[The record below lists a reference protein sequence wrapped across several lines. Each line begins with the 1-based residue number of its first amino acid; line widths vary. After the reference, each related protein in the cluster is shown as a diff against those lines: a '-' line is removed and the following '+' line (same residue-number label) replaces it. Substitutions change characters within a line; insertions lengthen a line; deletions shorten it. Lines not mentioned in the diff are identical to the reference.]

1 MESTGQQ
8 PRVIRILIAAPSLDI
23 LGGQSRQAV
32 RLREGLSTEPTLKVD
47 FLAHNPRLPRGLRWL
62 QSIKYVRTVVTTLY
76 YWLQL
81 LVLTPR
87 YDIVHTF
94 SASYY
99 SYLLCAAPVIL
110 VAKLYRRRSILNYRS
125 GEADDHLRNWRL
137 TAIPIMRLA
146 DAIVVPSGYLVDV
159 FAQFGLKAS
168 AIYNLV
174 ELDRFKFRER
184 KPIRPVFLTSRLLE
198 PLYNVECVLRAFGLI
213 QERYPSATLTVAAEG
228 FLKPQLQELAQE
240 LKLNAKFIGRVPFD
254 QMPAM
259 YDSADIYLT
268 ATNLDNMPASIT
280 ECMAAGLPVVT
291 TDAGGIPYIVTNE
304 ETCLMIAKNDHVA
317 MANAALRL
325 LENNEL
331 ALTLTRQAREASAK
345 FTWNSVRQE
354 WISFYHD
361 LVKRNANVR
370 TAPTDM
376 LSSRVTSAEREL

>member
-1 MESTGQQ
+1 VNDQTMGSTGQQ
-8 PRVIRILIAAPSLDI
+8 LRILIAAPSLDI

-47 FLAHNPRLPRGLRWL
+47 FLPHNPRLPRALRWL
-62 QSIKYVRTVVTTLY
+62 QSIKYVRTVATTLY
-76 YWLQL
+76 YCLQL
-81 LVLTPR
+81 LVLAPR
-87 YDIVHTF
+87 YDILHTF

-110 VAKLYRRRSILNYRS
+110 AARLYRKRSILNYRS
-125 GEADDHLRNWRL
+125 GEAEDHLRNWRL

-159 FAQFGLKAS
+159 FAQFGLKAR

-174 ELDRFKFRER
+174 ELDRFQFRER
-184 KPIRPVFLTSRLLE
+184 QPIRPIFLTSRLLE

-213 QERYPSATLTVAAEG
+213 QERYPEATLTVAAEG
-228 FLKPQLQELAQE
+228 FLKPQLQQLAQN

-254 QMPAM
+254 QMAAM
-259 YDSADIYLT
+259 YDSAHIYLT

-291 TDAGGIPYIVTNE
+291 TDAGGIPYIVTHE
-304 ETCLMIAKNDHVA
+304 ETCLMIPKNDHVA
-317 MANAALRL
+317 MAAAAIRL

-331 ALTLTRQAREASAK
+331 ALTITRQAREASAK
-345 FTWNSVRQE
+345 FTWNSVRKE
-354 WISFYHD
+354 WISFYHE
-361 LVKRNANVR
+361 LVKQNLR
-370 TAPTDM
+370 TASQKSM
-376 LSSRVTSAEREL
+376 LDRVSTTSR

>member
-8 PRVIRILIAAPSLDI
+8 QRVVRILIAAPSLDI

-47 FLAHNPRLPRGLRWL
+47 FIPHNPRLPRGLRWL
-62 QSIKYVRTVVTTLY
+62 QSIKFVRTVVTTLY

-81 LVLTPR
+81 LVRAPR
-87 YDIVHTF
+87 YDILHTF

-110 VAKLYRRRSILNYRS
+110 VARLYGKQSILNYRS

-159 FAQFGLKAS
+159 FAQFGLKAT

-174 ELDRFKFRER
+174 ELDRFQFRER

-213 QERYPSATLTVAAEG
+213 QERYPEATLTVAAEG
-228 FLKPQLQELAQE
+228 FLKPQLQQLAQD

-259 YDSADIYLT
+259 NDSADIYLT

-304 ETCLMIAKNDHVA
+304 ETCLMIPRNDHAA
-317 MANAALRL
+317 MAAAAIRL

-345 FTWNSVRQE
+345 FTWNSVRKE

-361 LVKRNANVR
+361 LVKRNAS
-370 TAPTDM
+370 
-376 LSSRVTSAEREL
+376 LCETSASSAPLRS